1 MKKRAIII
9 HGYTGHPEK
18 NWFPWLKRELETKG
32 FEVSVPAMP
41 HANAPQLSEWLPTLQ
56 SVISEP
62 DEETYLIGHSLGGI
76 TILRYLETMKENQKI
91 GGALLVAGF
100 SRPIH
105 FTELNNFF
113 GTPLDYEKCRRSAR
127 SIVCINSDNDEH
139 VPLEDGEI
147 MRDKLSAKL
156 IVVPNAGHLNQK
168 SGYAQLPLAFKE
180 LLVMAGIKFKGV
192 LLKESLADETVLDLL
207 KITKIEKWDVSNA
220 TKNQPK
226 VWHAMWY
233 EGESSQADKIADVLS
248 KALKQGEWYTNFRA
262 EDQVYVIF
270 PRKVFVY
277 TRGDETRREEA
288 KEYGRSIQLDES
300 QLDWTE

>member
-1 MKKRAIII
+1 
-9 HGYTGHPEK
+9 
-18 NWFPWLKRELETKG
+18 
-32 FEVSVPAMP
+32 
-41 HANAPQLSEWLPTLQ
+41 
-56 SVISEP
+56 
-62 DEETYLIGHSLGGI
+62 
-76 TILRYLETMKENQKI
+76 
-91 GGALLVAGF
+91 
-100 SRPIH
+100 
-105 FTELNNFF
+105 
-113 GTPLDYEKCRRSAR
+113 
-127 SIVCINSDNDEH
+127 
-139 VPLEDGEI
+139 

-207 KITKIEKWDVSNA
+207 KITKTEKWDVSHA

-233 EGESSQADKIADVLS
+233 EDDAEKAKQVANILSQS
-248 KALKQGEWYTNFRA
+248 LKQGEWYTNFTA
-262 EDQVYVIF
+262 NDQVYVIF

-277 TRGDETRREEA
+277 TKGDEVRREEA
-288 KEYGRSIQLDES
+288 KEYGRSIHLNES